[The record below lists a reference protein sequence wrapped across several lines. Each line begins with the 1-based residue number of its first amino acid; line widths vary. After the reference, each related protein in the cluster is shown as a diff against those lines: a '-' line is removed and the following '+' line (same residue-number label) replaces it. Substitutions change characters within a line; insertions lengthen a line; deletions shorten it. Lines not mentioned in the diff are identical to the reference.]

1 VGRPALAS
9 AVMAIALVILAMAV
23 LMGSYYVYYSVAR
36 LPTPAAAG
44 HLRALY
50 LGNTTVGRGPDE
62 VALAEIELVN
72 PGPRPANVTAVVIL
86 PRGGTPQY
94 YRYAAAALPGQNVT
108 LYVPARPGASYG
120 VETDTGVVW
129 AQPAG

>member
-1 VGRPALAS
+1 MRRPALAS

-50 LGNTTVGRGPDE
+50 LGTATAGQGPGA
-62 VALAEIELVN
+62 VTLAEIELVN

-86 PRGGTPQY
+86 PQGGPPQY
-94 YRYAAAALPGQNVT
+94 YRYAAVVLPGQNAT
-108 LYVPARPGASYG
+108 LYVPAQPGASYG

-129 AQPAG
+129 ARPAG